1 MNANIRMAFCHIPCP
16 TGFRDQT
23 HTTRPRFWLRND
35 SRLWQM
41 HANACFQFGLPDG
54 EARRHSFWFV
64 PRGLIGSRRT
74 ACRAGKDD
82 RANGSLIKNG
92 VRDFKGS
99 PTQGLRPCPRTVFG
113 ENPSLSLCQSA
124 FAPHI
129 PKYDPPPMI
138 SGDHA
143 ALCVRWGVIMATV
156 GEEGGAIAR
165 CHFHMMPNTQFNLP
179 FKVCLSGV

>member
-1 MNANIRMAFCHIPCP
+1 MKIVGGPRAKTQSRKNRYDPN
-16 TGFRDQT
+16 TFRY
-23 HTTRPRFWLRND
+23 P
-35 SRLWQM
+35 
-41 HANACFQFGLPDG
+41 
-54 EARRHSFWFV
+54 ARRSASARAFLTVSAFRI
-64 PRGLIGSRRT
+64 PRSAMPTII
-74 ACRAGKDD
+74 AGG
-82 RANGSLIKNG
+82 RGIRFENGMW
-92 VRDFKGS
+92 DFKGS